1 MAQQQEREEAAPR
14 VDTKASGVHANSLSI
29 QACEANDPAMME
41 HAISLVSQPG
51 SRFTPEKITTDGLR
65 RAARRTSL
73 RVMRYLLDHGA
84 DVGTLHASDLMTSDT
99 CKPPSREL
107 LELLVAHGW
116 DVNPRLGPDG
126 VTETPL
132 LWLVVDDIELVRW
145 CLDHGAQVDI
155 RDPPTVHPNGTTSYS
170 HRPRPTVLGA
180 AAAAG
185 NVETFELLRSKRAP
199 LDRRT
204 LHLAV
209 ENTRLDMLRHL
220 VEVVGLD
227 VNADGRD
234 PFSLYHSCSTPICIT
249 AFRRGSTW
257 RFRGLVFW
265 LLDHGA
271 DPDLSFGEGWPSAV
285 GCAERSGNKEFLQA
299 LEEWRAR
306 KRQTSSTEHFRGSEQ
321 P

>member
-1 MAQQQEREEAAPR
+1 MAQPPKQEQTAPQANGRAA
-14 VDTKASGVHANSLSI
+14 GVHANKMSI
-29 QACEANDPAMME
+29 QACDSDDPAAME
-41 HAISLVSQPG
+41 QAISLASQPG
-51 SRFTPEKITTDGLR
+51 LRVAPDKILTDGLK
-65 RAARRTSL
+65 RAARRSAL
-73 RVMRYLLDHGA
+73 GVMRYLLDHGA
-84 DVGTLHASDLMTSDT
+84 DVNALRANDLMTLETS
-99 CKPPSREL
+99 KPPSHEL

-116 DVNPRLGPDG
+116 DVNPRPGLNS
-126 VTETPL
+126 TETPL
-132 LWLVVDDIELVRW
+132 LWLVVDDIDLVRW
-145 CLDHGAQVDI
+145 CLDHGARVDVP
-155 RDPPTVHPNGTTSYS
+155 DPPTVNPNGTTSYS
-170 HRPRPTVLGA
+170 HRPRPTILGA

-185 NVETFELLRSKRAP
+185 NVETFELLRSKGAP

-234 PFSLYHSCSTPICIT
+234 PFSMYHSCSTPICIT

-271 DPDLSFGEGWPSAV
+271 DPDLSFGEGWPTAV
-285 GCAERSGNKEFLQA
+285 ECAKKSGNEEFIQA
-299 LEEWRAR
+299 LEEWRDQ
-306 KRQTSSTEHFRGSEQ
+306 KRQTASTEQS
-321 P
+321 